1 MPMIKMAA
9 LLQALPHGNL
19 ILWRC
24 VLCAGSFGFA
34 AQNKSQRATGIFS
47 VISYVVD
54 LHRPK
59 SAGVHGRVMA
69 VISRQQ
75 LLSTLVEHAETKLL
89 LIVLDGL
96 GGLPVEELGWKT
108 ELEAAR
114 TPNLDDLARRSALG
128 LAYPVAR
135 GITPGSSPGHMALFG
150 YDPIECEIGRG
161 VLEAIGIGL
170 ELTERDVAIRANFA
184 TARREDDEWIVT
196 DRRAGRIP
204 TSECQRLC
212 QLLQSSIERFDD
224 VEVIVRPVK
233 EHRFVVVF
241 RGEGLGGAVNDTDP
255 QVVGAPPLQPK
266 GEDEQSERTAKLA
279 SQFIELSADLLRGEE
294 RANFVLLRGFS
305 KVPNIPTMQELFKL
319 NPAAIAVYP
328 MYRGLAKLVGM
339 KLIDVG
345 GESISDEVEALCK
358 HYDEFDYFFLH
369 IKPTDSRG
377 EDGDA
382 SGKVRV
388 IEEFDEHLPKVLELK
403 PDVLVITGDHS
414 TPSTWRAH
422 SWHPVPFLLHS
433 LWVIPDCDASGFNER
448 ACARGM
454 LGHFPL
460 VETMSLML
468 AHGGRLQK
476 FRA

>member
-1 MPMIKMAA
+1 MNAMSK
-9 LLQALPHGNL
+9 
-19 ILWRC
+19 
-24 VLCAGSFGFA
+24 
-34 AQNKSQRATGIFS
+34 
-47 VISYVVD
+47 
-54 LHRPK
+54 
-59 SAGVHGRVMA
+59 
-69 VISRQQ
+69 QQ
-75 LLSTLVEHAETKLL
+75 LLSMLVEPAETKLL

-96 GGLPVEELGWKT
+96 GGLPVEELGWRT
-108 ELEAAR
+108 ELEAAM
-114 TPNLDDLARRSALG
+114 TPNLDELARRSALG
-128 LAYPVAR
+128 LAYPVGH

-170 ELTERDVAIRANFA
+170 ELTENDVAIRANFA
-184 TARREDDEWIVT
+184 TAELHNGSWIVT

-204 TSECQRLC
+204 TDECKRLC
-212 QLLQSSIERFDD
+212 ELLQSSVERIDD

-241 RGEGLGGAVNDTDP
+241 RGEGLGDSVNDTDP
-255 QVVGAPPLQPK
+255 QVVGAPALTPK
-266 GEDEQSERTAKLA
+266 GEDEPSERTARLA
-279 SQFIELSADLLRGEE
+279 AQFIERAAELLRNEA

-305 KVPNIPTMQELFKL
+305 KVPKLPSMNELFKL
-319 NPAAIAVYP
+319 TPCAIAVYP

-339 KLIDVG
+339 KLIEVG
-345 GESISDEVEALCK
+345 GESISDEIEALRT
-358 HYDEFDYFFLH
+358 HYGEFDYFFLH

-382 SGKVRV
+382 HGKVKV
-388 IEEFDEHLPKVLELK
+388 IEEFDEHLPRVLELN

-414 TPSTWRAH
+414 TPSVWRAH

-433 LWVIPDCDASGFNER
+433 RWVIPDSDASGFNER
-448 ACARGM
+448 ACAKGM
-454 LGHFPL
+454 LGHFPMI
-460 VETMSLML
+460 ETMSLML

>member
-1 MPMIKMAA
+1 MMTI
-9 LLQALPHGNL
+9 N
-19 ILWRC
+19 R
-24 VLCAGSFGFA
+24 
-34 AQNKSQRATGIFS
+34 QR
-47 VISYVVD
+47 
-54 LHRPK
+54 
-59 SAGVHGRVMA
+59 
-69 VISRQQ
+69 
-75 LLSTLVEHAETKLL
+75 LLSTLVEPAETKLL

-96 GGLPVEELGWKT
+96 GGLPVEELGWRT

-114 TPNLDDLARRSALG
+114 TPNLDELARRSALG
-128 LAYPVAR
+128 LAYPVGH

-170 ELTERDVAIRANFA
+170 ELTGNDVAIRANFA
-184 TARREDDEWIVT
+184 TAERRDGDWIVT

-212 QLLQSSIERFDD
+212 DLLQSSIERIDD

-241 RGEGLGGAVNDTDP
+241 RGEGLGDAVNDTDP
-255 QVVGAPPLQPK
+255 QAVGVPALAPK
-266 GEDEQSERTAKLA
+266 GEDEASERTAGLA
-279 SQFIELSADLLRGEE
+279 ARFIEKAAMLLRGEE

-305 KVPNIPTMQELFKL
+305 KVPRLPSIGELFKL
-319 NPAAIAVYP
+319 NPCAIAVYP

-339 KLIDVG
+339 KLIDVS
-345 GESISDEVEALCK
+345 GEGIEDEIEALRS
-358 HYDEFDYFFLH
+358 HYGEFDYFFVH

-382 SGKVRV
+382 LGKVRV
-388 IEEFDEHLPKVLELK
+388 IEEFDEHLPKVLELN
-403 PDVLVITGDHS
+403 PDVLVITSDHS
-414 TPSTWRAH
+414 TPSVWRAH

-433 LWVIPDCDASGFNER
+433 KWIIPESDASGFNER

-454 LGHFPL
+454 LGHFQMI
-460 VETMSLML
+460 ETMSLML